1 MLDWKPDRSLQL
13 DGHFGFTDTRF
24 ATPAA
29 TRQRYGPTMMVA
41 LPILKRGV
49 VLQHEQADLDGCAI
63 AGVRVTYRTLTP
75 RAKLTRPE
83 QNGIPDTVQ
92 DIMSYRAL
100 SVSCTYPIDIG
111 FVVYT

>member
-1 MLDWKPDRSLQL
+1 MGAL
-13 DGHFGFTDTRF
+13 GFTDTRF

-29 TRQRYGPTMMVA
+29 TRQRYGATTSMMVA

-75 RAKLTRPE
+75 RTKLTRPE

-92 DIMSYRAL
+92 DVMSYRAL
-100 SVSCTYPIDIG
+100 SVSCTYIDIG